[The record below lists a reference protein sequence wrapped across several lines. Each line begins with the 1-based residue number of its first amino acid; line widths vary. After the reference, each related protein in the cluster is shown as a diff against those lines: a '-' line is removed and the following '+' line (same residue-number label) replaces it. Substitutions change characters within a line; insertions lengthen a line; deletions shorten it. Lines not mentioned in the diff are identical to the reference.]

1 MNFIR
6 KVVIENF
13 QSHEYTLLEFSEG
26 LNVIVG
32 PSDQGKSA
40 IIRAVKWA
48 LFNEPRGMDFIRAG
62 TAFSKVTVEF
72 SNNYTIIRERSKSKN
87 RYQVVGPEK
96 NMKTFEGFGSEV
108 PQEVFHAHGIKKVPM
123 EGGTASSL
131 NIAEQLE
138 GPFLL
143 TESGSTRAK
152 AIGRLVGVHIIDRAI
167 KDCAIDLR
175 RNHQTVERIRYES
188 KELGER
194 LQEFEELSKI
204 EERLWSTENIL
215 KNIETVAAKEK
226 RLVQLEE
233 RLGKLSEEEEE
244 LKEFLL
250 QHNTLKEV
258 DDLLFE
264 SSVLQEKWM
273 RINALSEK
281 LSEINQELYQSL
293 DILDK
298 TKHLAEVENAIS
310 YIRDERRKL
319 ETISDLGQKLGQI
332 STNIIN
338 EETALKQYT
347 DQIGR
352 FVEQYSQLLRQMG
365 ICPFCRSNIQE
376 KNVEE
381 IISHLMEEI

>member
-6 KVVIENF
+6 KVIIENF

-48 LFNEPRGMDFIRAG
+48 LFNEPRGMDFIRTG
-62 TAFSKVTVEF
+62 TSSSKVTVEF

-87 RYQVVGPEK
+87 RYQVVDPEK
-96 NMKTFEGFGSEV
+96 NVKTFEGFGNEV
-108 PQEVFHAHGIKKVPM
+108 PQEVVHAHGIKKMPM
-123 EGGTASSL
+123 ERGTASSL

-143 TESGSTRAK
+143 IESGSTRAK

-175 RNHQTVERIRYES
+175 RNHQTVERIRYERM
-188 KELGER
+188 EIGER
-194 LQEFEELSKI
+194 LREFEELIGI
-204 EERLWSTENIL
+204 EERLWSTESIL
-215 KNIETVAAKEK
+215 KDVETVAATEK
-226 RLVQLEE
+226 RLVQLKEQ
-233 RLGKLSEEEEE
+233 LGKLSVEEAG
-244 LKEFLL
+244 LKDLL
-250 QHNTLKEV
+250 CRHNTLEELE
-258 DDLLFE
+258 DLLLE
-264 SSVLQEKWM
+264 SSVLQEKWL
-273 RINALSEK
+273 RVNALGEK
-281 LSEINQELYQSL
+281 LSKINQEIYQSL

-298 TKHLAEVENAIS
+298 TQQLAEVQNVIS
-310 YIRDERRKL
+310 YVRDEKRKF

-332 STNIIN
+332 SANIIN
-338 EETALKQYT
+338 EETVLKQYT

-365 ICPFCRSNIQE
+365 ICPFCRSNIRE

-381 IISHLMEEI
+381 IIFHLMEEI

>member
-6 KVVIENF
+6 KVIIENF

-62 TAFSKVTVEF
+62 TSSSKVTVEL

-87 RYQVVGPEK
+87 RYQVVDPEK
-96 NMKTFEGFGSEV
+96 NVKTFEGFGNEV
-108 PQEVFHAHGIKKVPM
+108 PQEVIHAHGIKKIPL
-123 EGGTASSL
+123 EGGTASNL

-167 KDCAIDLR
+167 KDCVIDLR

-188 KELGER
+188 KEIGER
-194 LQEFEELSKI
+194 LQEFEELSGI
-204 EERLWSTENIL
+204 EERLWSTESIL
-215 KNIETVAAKEK
+215 ENVETAAAKEK

-233 RLGKLSEEEEE
+233 RLGKLSEEEEGV
-244 LKEFLL
+244 KEFLL
-250 QHNTLKEV
+250 QHNTLEELE
-258 DDLLFE
+258 DLVFE
-264 SSVLQEKWM
+264 SFVLQEKWL
-273 RINALSEK
+273 RVNALGEK
-281 LSEINQELYQSL
+281 LSKINQELYQSL

-298 TKHLAEVENAIS
+298 TQHLAEVQNIIS
-310 YIRDERRKL
+310 YVRDEKRKL
-319 ETISDLGQKLGQI
+319 ETFFDLGQKLGQI
-332 STNIIN
+332 SVNIIN
-338 EETALKQYT
+338 EETELKQYT
-347 DQIGR
+347 DQIDR
-352 FVEQYSQLLRQMG
+352 YVKQYSLLLRQMG

-381 IISHLMEEI
+381 IISHLMEEM